1 MKKILYILIAINI
14 SICSNVG
21 LGLIKNVILP
31 GWGIADIKGQEHKK
45 NQYILR
51 EVIIWSTLF
60 TSRENSHIFENNYIN
75 YSIDYASTDV
85 SDFDSQ
91 YSINVG
97 NYNSIFSYNDV
108 MLRKRLPDNV
118 YPENQGYDWNWDT
131 SSNRLKYKSILQI
144 SRDLDKI
151 GDFAI
156 AGLLIHR
163 LVGAINY
170 LYLVNTNKDLGLSS
184 NVSKP
189 DSHTIQ
195 LDLKF
200 DL

>member
-60 TSRENSHIFENNYIN
+60 TSRENSHIFENNYIS
-75 YSIDYASTDV
+75 YSIDYGSTDV
-85 SDFDSQ
+85 SGFDSQ

-97 NYNSIFSYNDV
+97 NYNSIFSYNDA
-108 MLRKRLPDNV
+108 MLRKRLPDNL

-131 SSNRLKYKSILQI
+131 SSNRLKYKSMLQI

-170 LYLVNTNKDLGLSS
+170 LYLVNTNK
-184 NVSKP
+184 
-189 DSHTIQ
+189 
-195 LDLKF
+195 
-200 DL
+200 